1 MLRVLRSIE
10 FNFLQYKNHQML
22 RCAIKSLIISK
33 RLHIAQ
39 NQRSNLHL
47 QSDADFEERASSW
60 LLQNQNLNQR
70 EMDLK

>member
-22 RCAIKSLIISK
+22 GCANNFKALG
-33 RLHIAQ
+33 LHIAQ

-47 QSDADFEERASSW
+47 QSDADFEERAASW